1 MRRPLRRALLILAL
15 AVFVGSITG
24 PGRLAAQFMPD
35 ATTKVAP
42 RKELPHVERK
52 MTARERALDTAKK
65 KREAKILHDTR
76 VWQLGRDS
84 GRPTLAFAKPGGED
98 PSISFSCDVGA
109 GLVRIIAFNVSA
121 KGMKTGDAARLRL
134 SNGPARLEVAATA
147 LPNDKNA
154 NAVDIGGTT
163 KVTPRLFSLFRG
175 DAIVLEV
182 PGRTTGLSL
191 KSISPKGEAFEKA
204 CIRQR

>member
-1 MRRPLRRALLILAL
+1 MRRPLRHAPLILAL
-15 AVFVGSITG
+15 AIFVGSTTA
-24 PGRLAAQFMPD
+24 PGWLAAQVVPD
-35 ATTKVAP
+35 ATRNVAP

-52 MTARERALDTAKK
+52 MTARERALDAAKK

-76 VWQLGRDS
+76 IWQLAREA
-84 GRPTLAFAKPGGED
+84 GRPTLLFARPSGEE

-121 KGMKTGDAARLRL
+121 KGMKSGDAARLRL
-134 SNGPARLEVAATA
+134 SNGPVRLEVAATA

-163 KVTPRLFSLFRG
+163 KVTPRLFNLFRG
-175 DAIVLEV
+175 DSIVLEV